1 MKSIQIK
8 HLVIALVAV
17 MLFGALYSF
26 SQSGGLR
33 REPGI
38 ALTNGLFTNFTA
50 GAAIAQYQT
59 VYLNSSGQVAPAATS
74 GQTTTLVG
82 VAPFACTSGQTNCL
96 IQTWGVATAIADG
109 SISVNS
115 SVGAPTSTA
124 GRLAALSS
132 TQSVTETGFTNGTG
146 STTVVM
152 GTTNPTVT
160 LSFSGNGISSVVLG
174 RALTAQSTAGSTF
187 TVFIGLK

>member
-8 HLVIALVAV
+8 HLVIALAAV
-17 MLFGALYSF
+17 MLFGALYGY

-50 GAAIAQYQT
+50 ASAIAQYQT

-96 IQTWGVATAIADG
+96 VQTWGVATAIADG
-109 SISVNS
+109 SVSINS
-115 SVGAPTSTA
+115 PVGAPTSTA
-124 GRLAALSS
+124 GRLAAVSS
-132 TQSVTETGFTNGTG
+132 SLTVASGG
-146 STTVVM
+146 TTVTSSAANGGIVN
-152 GTTNPTVT
+152 GAPVT
-160 LSFSGNGISSVVLG
+160 STYLG
-174 RALTAQSTAGSTF
+174 RALTAQATAGSTF
-187 TVFIGLK
+187 SVFIGLK